1 MIFTQKIS
9 FESPIFALFDE
20 AAKLGKA
27 SGDAYNWGRQ
37 LILYDLLNE
46 WVAKGVASG
55 VKDFNVV
62 LFEVL
67 IHTIIAY

>member
-1 MIFTQKIS
+1 MKKKTS

-27 SGDAYNWGRQ
+27 SEDTYNWGRW
-37 LILYDLLNE
+37 LILYDLLNG

-55 VKDFNVV
+55 VKDFNMA

-67 IHTIIAY
+67 IHTIIPY